1 MAGVDKLEDKVMN
14 LSKDVRQQYIAQ
26 KLKEVQKG
34 RAENQAMI
42 NQVAQKFDRLE
53 KIVQAEDRIQPAKRQ
68 TQPNQS
74 LNNAVELSSSQGKE
88 VHFSCRRNECI
99 QDKAEIIELKN
110 RVRELTRDN
119 ELYKRELEENSYW
132 IDSQFAL
139 QSCVDQLQRDN
150 NNLQRYLQQQIAE
163 RTRQTSNASS

>member
-53 KIVQAEDRIQPAKRQ
+53 KIVQAEDRIQPAKR
-68 TQPNQS
+68 
-74 LNNAVELSSSQGKE
+74 
-88 VHFSCRRNECI
+88 
-99 QDKAEIIELKN
+99 
-110 RVRELTRDN
+110 
-119 ELYKRELEENSYW
+119 
-132 IDSQFAL
+132 
-139 QSCVDQLQRDN
+139 
-150 NNLQRYLQQQIAE
+150 
-163 RTRQTSNASS
+163 